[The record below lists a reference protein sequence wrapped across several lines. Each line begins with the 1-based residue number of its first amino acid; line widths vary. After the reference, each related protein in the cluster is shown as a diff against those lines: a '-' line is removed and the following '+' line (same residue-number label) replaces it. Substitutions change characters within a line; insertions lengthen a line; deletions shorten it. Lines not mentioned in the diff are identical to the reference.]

1 VNTTIVND
9 TRTIVNDTRTSVN
22 DAAANAEARGRTTP
36 ERPDAPPV
44 RRAKAAILRIGELL
58 HGSRED
64 VVAFTEAV
72 TGVAWAACD
81 RDDLDAVLAE
91 YRAILQAI
99 GEKQARRIARSQKSG
114 TKGANYA

>member
-9 TRTIVNDTRTSVN
+9 VCTNVN
-22 DAAANAEARGRTTP
+22 DAAANAKARQRTTL

-64 VVAFTEAV
+64 VIAFTEAV
-72 TGVAWAACD
+72 TGVAWDACD
-81 RDDLDAVLAE
+81 QGDLAAVLAE
-91 YRAILQAI
+91 YRVMIHAIDD
-99 GEKQARRIARSQKSG
+99 KKARHGRHRQERAM
-114 TKGANYA
+114 KGANYA